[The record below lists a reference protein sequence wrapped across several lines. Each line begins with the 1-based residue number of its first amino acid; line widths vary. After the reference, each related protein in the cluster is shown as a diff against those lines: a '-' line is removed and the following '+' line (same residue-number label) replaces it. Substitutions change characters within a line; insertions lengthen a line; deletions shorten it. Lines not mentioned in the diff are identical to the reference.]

1 MRLREERG
9 LSLRA
14 LSERSGIPV
23 GTLSWWTHQL
33 RAAAS
38 RTDFVA
44 VKIRDDEEGRE
55 ASSGCGAS
63 RLRMR
68 LPSGV
73 SLTLDGELAERVVMA
88 VMEGMQRW

>member
-23 GTLSWWTHQL
+23 GTLSWWTHHL
-33 RAAAS
+33 RASAS

-44 VKIRDDEEGRE
+44 VKIRDDEDGRDPP
-55 ASSGCGAS
+55 SGCGAS

-73 SLTLDGELAERVVMA
+73 SLTVEGELAERVVAA